1 MSDNNNEFGAFFSGF
16 LIGGLVG
23 AAVSLLLAPQS
34 GEETREIIRVR
45 GIELRD
51 QATQYADDTRI
62 RAEEV
67 ARDAMATAED
77 LQKRGQVILEEQKS
91 RVSKTGSSA
100 PKEEPKEEKPAE
112 EPKTKK
118 KSS

>member
-34 GEETREIIRVR
+34 GEETREIIRDR
-45 GIELRD
+45 SIELRD
-51 QATQYADDTRI
+51 QA
-62 RAEEV
+62 EV
-67 ARDAMATAED
+67 MAKDAMATAED

-91 RVSKTGSSA
+91 RVSKTGSAA

>member
-1 MSDNNNEFGAFFSGF
+1 MSDNNEFGAFFSGF

-23 AAVSLLLAPQS
+23 AAVALLLAPQS
-34 GEETREIIRVR
+34 GEETREIIRDR
-45 GIELRD
+45 SIELRD
-51 QATQYADDTRI
+51 QA
-62 RAEEV
+62 EV
-67 ARDAMATAED
+67 MAKDAMTTAED

-91 RVSKTGSSA
+91 RVSKSSSTETKA
-100 PKEEPKEEKPAE
+100 EPKEEKPAE

>member
-1 MSDNNNEFGAFFSGF
+1 MSDNNEFGAFFSGF

-23 AAVSLLLAPQS
+23 AAVALLLAPQS
-34 GEETREIIRVR
+34 GEETREQIRDKS
-45 GIELRD
+45 IELRD
-51 QATQYADDTRI
+51 QA
-62 RAEEV
+62 EV
-67 ARDAMATAED
+67 MAKDAMTTAED

-91 RVSKTGSSA
+91 RVSKPSSA
-100 PKEEPKEEKPAE
+100 EPKEEPKEEKPAE

>member
-1 MSDNNNEFGAFFSGF
+1 MSDDNEFGAFFSGF

-23 AAVSLLLAPQS
+23 AAVALLLAPQS
-34 GEETREIIRVR
+34 GEETREIIRDR
-45 GIELRD
+45 SIELRD
-51 QATQYADDTRI
+51 QATQYADETRV
-62 RAEEV
+62 RAEGI
-67 ARDAMATAED
+67 AKDAMTTAED

-91 RVSKTGSSA
+91 RVSKSGSA
-100 PKEEPKEEKPAE
+100 KPKEEPKEEKPTE